1 MNEKHVSDDEQMHAF
16 LYQFCVCAYFQY
28 LDGGMLDAI

>member
-16 LYQFCVCAYFQY
+16 LYFKCTSKLRESVLYNF
-28 LDGGMLDAI
+28 